1 MRAMPASQNVYR
13 YVHPEVLMA
22 RRSSERENIHIF
34 VRGLDDVNKS
44 VRSKNSKMPFTIC
57 QGSAKT

>member
-1 MRAMPASQNVYR
+1 
-13 YVHPEVLMA
+13 MA

-44 VRSKNSKMPFTIC
+44 VRSKNRKMHFTIC
-57 QGSAKT
+57 QGSAKKT